1 MKYIY
6 AIAFLLSAAYLMKMP
21 VDEAKPVLA
30 KQVKQDPYKAE
41 WEALTKEAERLT
53 FPIAAYK

>member
-21 VDEAKPVLA
+21 VEESKPVVV

-41 WEALTKEAERLT
+41 WDELFRRAEFMTGFGVR
-53 FPIAAYK
+53 

>member
-6 AIAFLLSAAYLMKMP
+6 TLAFLLSLAYLMTMP
-21 VDEAKPVLA
+21 VEETKPVVA

-41 WEALTKEAERLT
+41 WEALIKEAERLT
-53 FPIAAYK
+53 FPIASYR